1 MIVVLCMAWLF
12 HFLYP
17 VYYTISAAEIKQ
29 EQENIIKKGKETTKY
44 QQLSFSSTFFN
55 AHYNKAEKEL
65 DINGEMYDVVS
76 VIQNGDIVK
85 CIVLNDNNESKLN
98 TTLALHIGH
107 EKTDKNTHQLI
118 LWCPVAYGPDAS
130 FNLPVYNNVTS
141 KKYALIEHQ
150 YLSNGYG
157 QLTPRPP
164 QAA

>member
-1 MIVVLCMAWLF
+1 MAWLF

-29 EQENIIKKGKETTKY
+29 EQEDIIKKGEKATNY
-44 QQLSFSSTFFN
+44 QQLSFTSTFFK

-65 DINGEMYDVVS
+65 SINGEMYDVVS

-85 CIVLNDNNESKLN
+85 CIVLNDDDESKLN
-98 TTLALHIGH
+98 TTLTLHLGH

-118 LWCPVAYGPDAS
+118 LWCPVAYGTDAS
-130 FNLPVYNNVTS
+130 FNLHVYKNITS
-141 KKYALIEHQ
+141 KNYAVIEHQ

-164 QAA
+164 QEI